1 MFACVVRYSICNNYI
16 FFLSLRPK
24 NKISLIMG
32 YRVKNKK
39 LTYLMTNLTFIILFI
54 LVDHLIFFP
63 NYFSICY
70 V

>member
-16 FFLSLRPK
+16 FFFSLRPK

-63 NYFSICY
+63 IDFSICS

>member
-39 LTYLMTNLTFIILFI
+39 LTYLMTNLTFII
-54 LVDHLIFFP
+54 
-63 NYFSICY
+63 
-70 V
+70 